1 VTRGKG
7 RREKGPAGK
16 TTGPAAPRDGTVVRM
31 APHPADRVW
40 RQLEGAPRAALEHD
54 LSQADLQTLLLDVTR
69 QRAAAVTSA
78 GLMRRWRQ
86 DRYVTPSASDPR
98 AVSRTEARLWELL
111 PAEFTGIELSP
122 VTPLGTCAALGPV
135 SQNRVISTIRG
146 SEVVSDPTNVL
157 ALEAAW
163 RRREA
168 AASTGSVHLACC
180 QTVLRGQPF
189 DGPGHFQHF
198 RLFALVTS
206 ARDRGS
212 AATEASMLTT
222 HLKFWTAALGAIVQG
237 REATVSYT
245 VFGFQPLAERIKDTV
260 LPALQPL
267 PGNVAL
273 TEDPDRQHGRGYYER
288 GAIKL
293 YVDGMEIGDGGF
305 TDWTARLNNDAKE
318 RCFTS
323 CLATGRLAALTA

>member
-1 VTRGKG
+1 
-7 RREKGPAGK
+7 
-16 TTGPAAPRDGTVVRM
+16 M
-31 APHPADRVW
+31 ASHPADRAW
-40 RQLEGAPRAALEHD
+40 RQLEAAPRAALEHD
-54 LSQADLQTLLLDVTR
+54 LSQPDLQTLLLDVTR
-69 QRAAAVTSA
+69 QRAAAVAPA

-163 RRREA
+163 RRRA
-168 AASTGSVHLACC
+168 AAAGAEPVHLACC
-180 QTVLRGQPF
+180 QTVLRAQPF
-189 DGPGHFQHF
+189 DGPALFQHF

-212 AATEASMLTT
+212 AATEAGLLTA
-222 HLKFWTAALGAIVQG
+222 HLKFWAAALADLAQG
-237 REATVSYT
+237 RQSTLTYT
-245 VFGFQPLAERIKDTV
+245 VFGFPPLAERVKDTV
-260 LPALQPL
+260 LPAIRPL
-267 PGNVAL
+267 PDTVTLA
-273 TEDPDRQHGRGYYER
+273 EDPDRQHGRGYYER

-293 YVDGMEIGDGGF
+293 YVDGMEVGDGGF

-323 CLATGRLAALTA
+323 CLSTGRLAALTAQGATANPTRA